1 MSCAQKGWTDGFAIW
16 VVDSRWPKEAQVQ
29 LYSPAGANVPTWED
43 TLAPPGKYENMI
55 EPSIGGDAVLLSNY
69 FDHLFLL
76 QILIDNFF
84 DIKKMNM
91 LYIVIRQDI
100 TMLLLSAFT
109 NMISKDDYLLSK
121 LCA

>member
-1 MSCAQKGWTDGFAIW
+1 
-16 VVDSRWPKEAQVQ
+16 
-29 LYSPAGANVPTWED
+29 
-43 TLAPPGKYENMI
+43 MI

-91 LYIVIRQDI
+91 LYIVIRQYI